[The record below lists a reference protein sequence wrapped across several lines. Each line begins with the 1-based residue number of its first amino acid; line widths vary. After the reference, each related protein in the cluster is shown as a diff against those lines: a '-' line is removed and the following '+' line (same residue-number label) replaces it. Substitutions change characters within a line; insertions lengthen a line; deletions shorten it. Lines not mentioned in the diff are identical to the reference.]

1 MSGVSKTCGTCRLW
15 DCGELANIGSLT
27 YRSKIPECQLLKKT
41 CQADDNCWG
50 WKEADPWDLV
60 LRKRA
65 GYIDGDYD

>member
-1 MSGVSKTCGTCRLW
+1 MEQICGTCRLW

-27 YRSKIPECQLLKKT
+27 SRSKIPECKLLGK
-41 CQADDNCWG
+41 QINAAESCWG